1 MFLED
6 SSQKKIFG
14 SKNYFCVI
22 NGYTSKFFVSKN
34 ALMMKEFNIFRNG
47 RKKNLEKYR
56 CSHFRFKILIG
67 FVRSSLT
74 NPISD
79 PIFSHYSRSTRSSYL
94 RVNKI
99 MFSTDLKL
107 HLTQKSVARS
117 SLVTLENMTFLNL
130 GSYYKYPRK
139 WSAYSKSSLKSFYF
153 FNHIETGKK
162 LSCI

>member
-1 MFLED
+1 MR
-6 SSQKKIFG
+6 
-14 SKNYFCVI
+14 
-22 NGYTSKFFVSKN
+22 
-34 ALMMKEFNIFRNG
+34 KEFNIFRNG
-47 RKKNLEKYR
+47 RKKYLEKYR

-107 HLTQKSVARS
+107 HLTQKFVARS
-117 SLVTLENMTFLNL
+117 SLVTLENMTFFKF
-130 GSYYKYPRK
+130 GIIETSYKHPRK
-139 WSAYSKSSLKSFYF
+139 WSAYSKSRFHKIFFSFTTILKLDNSILEP
-153 FNHIETGKK
+153 NLLSDEK
-162 LSCI
+162 LDYNFEK